1 MPTQQELN
9 ISSGSLSLI
18 KQRDSGSGVIFVNPT
33 DSNVDIK
40 MENTS
45 FKIDNKSVNEH
56 IDTAFSYYKFP
67 ARVIVEDIS
76 DVDLTAQLEAVTVD
90 TALFYRYQATPMV
103 LPNLDIVITGK
114 PLEIIKNPQQ
124 SFINSTYFTNFGGR
138 GIENR
143 AWRNF
148 QGLASGESISDNN
161 NAFFNRVT
169 NAGYISGEPEKHQ
182 GVRYYLR
189 QEEEYRDS
197 RLTAAD
203 EVSWKKNNHTG
214 GEIGFFL
221 LGWTNDKEA
230 ITSYIDEFIIYEP
243 YIKNSINLEDSYFYK
258 IYNAIRYTTA
268 GRRIVELD
276 HNAKKQVRDGTS
288 KGRYIISSKTDN
300 EFGSTKFREYQ
311 WRLSYNQAN
320 RVSYVVSDN
329 GAGKRSMY
337 AYQNSDGTL
346 YIPEISFKLNYKFNS
361 ILDENFKE
369 ISFNQL
375 IDGSQQIANRFT
387 VTKDVLGYNANIL
400 FKVNIGLSHLNDR
413 STFIIRLI
421 RYNGTASKKYTIVK
435 QYDHTDITDRTVL
448 QTSDVNIELNKT
460 RKSLLELQTFEASEV
475 KKLATEKAIIAQL
488 LAAIAANVKKLED
501 SRQRILVI
509 DQIIVQNEL
518 TIISLRNNITDW
530 RNRLFFNYNKE
541 IAKAASEIISLTNT
555 NKELQT
561 EKNTLGTLRESLTE
575 ANRDYNREI
584 YTASDRTSSKKG
596 FDTQQNLTDA
606 SIVVTR
612 KKIVDIQT
620 YLNSLP
626 GLTGNADI
634 ILGEG
639 SYITPGKTNFQF
651 THEVNKSDLNI
662 YDSYAIEI
670 LTNSPFTT
678 NNINANQFDY
688 KEGVAMELI
697 ADNTSWEIMP
707 MTEYTKKYTDT
718 WIDGLSVEKIQSDI
732 EDGNGNSNDTGNA
745 GVTLTED
752 LA

>member
-1 MPTQQELN
+1 MPTITELN
-9 ISSGSLSLI
+9 LASGSNSLVT
-18 KQRDSGSGVIFVNPT
+18 QREPNSGVILIDPKDT
-33 DSNVDIK
+33 NVSVKI
-40 MENTS
+40 ENKT
-45 FKIDNKSVNEH
+45 FKFDNASINEH

-67 ARVIVEDIS
+67 ARIIVDG
-76 DVDLTAQLEAVTVD
+76 VDNVNLEEQLQNVTIENS
-90 TALFYRYQATPMV
+90 LFYRYQASPMV
-103 LPNLDIVITGK
+103 LPNLDIATIGK
-114 PLEIIKNPQQ
+114 TLEIIKDPQQ
-124 SFINSTYFTNFGGR
+124 SFIHSNYFWSLGINKNSPW
-138 GIENR
+138 
-143 AWRNF
+143 ANF
-148 QGLASGESISDNN
+148 QGLKSGESKEDNN

-169 NAGYISGEPEKHQ
+169 NAGYYQETQHQ

-197 RLTAAD
+197 RLTSSD
-203 EVSWKKNNHTG
+203 EVNWKKNNHTG

-221 LGWTNDKEA
+221 LGWTDNKSD
-230 ITSYIDEFIIYEP
+230 ITRYIDEFIIYEP
-243 YIKNSINLEDSYFYK
+243 YLKNSINLEDSYFYK
-258 IYNAIRYTTA
+258 IYNATRYTTP

-276 HNAKKQVRDGTS
+276 QIAKKQVRDGTS
-288 KGRYIISSKTDN
+288 KGRYLISSKLNN
-300 EFGSTKFREYQ
+300 EFSSTKFHEYP
-311 WRLSYNQAN
+311 WRLSYNQSQ

-329 GAGKRSMY
+329 DDSSKRSAY

-346 YIPEISFKLNYKFNS
+346 YIPETSFKLNYTFNS

-400 FKVNIGLSHLNDR
+400 FKVNIALSHLNDR

-421 RYNGTASKKYTIVK
+421 RYNGTASKKYTIINQK
-435 QYDHTDITDRTVL
+435 DHTDIDDRTIL
-448 QTSDVNIELNKT
+448 QTSEANIELNKI
-460 RKSLLELQTFEASEV
+460 RKRLLELQTFEASEV
-475 KKLATEKAIIAQL
+475 KKLATEKAILAQL
-488 LAAIAANVKKLED
+488 IAAMNANDKKLET

-518 TIISLRNNITDW
+518 AIISKRNKITKW
-530 RNRLFFNYNKE
+530 RDSWLFNYNKE
-541 IAKAASEIISLTNT
+541 IAQAGSEIISLTNT

-561 EKNTLGTLRESLTE
+561 EKNTLGTLIESLTE
-575 ANRDYNREI
+575 ANRDYYREI

-596 FDTQQNLTDA
+596 FDVQQNLTDN
-606 SIVVTR
+606 SIDVTR
-612 KKIVDIQT
+612 KKISEIQT
-620 YLNSLP
+620 HLKAIP

-651 THEVNKSDLNI
+651 IQEINKSDLNI

-670 LTNSPFTT
+670 LTNSPVTT
-678 NNINANQFDY
+678 AYNNANQFDY

-707 MTEYTKKYTDT
+707 VTAYTKKYTDK
-718 WIDGLSVEKIQSDI
+718 WIDGLSAEKVQSDNK
-732 EDGNGNSNDTGNA
+732 DNGGTQLATGIILDK
-745 GVTLTED
+745 T
-752 LA
+752 